1 MATLNDNLKKTI
13 DDLDLDRRLQQLG
26 EFAQKTVADVKAQAG
41 TLAHDKRDKV
51 DELLA
56 RATDA
61 LDQRTNGKYHD
72 KAIKFSAAVG
82 GVVDKVA
89 DQRPAAPESGD
100 GWPAQPSPTET
111 ASAFPAHPYGEAT
124 ADTPDATGWLHPEAE
139 SASTADGTDGQSK
152 AWYAE

>member
-61 LDQRTNGKYHD
+61 LDQRTNGKLPRQ
-72 KAIKFSAAVG
+72 G
-82 GVVDKVA
+82 
-89 DQRPAAPESGD
+89 DQVQRRRRWCGRQGRRPAARRARVRGWVAGPAVPDRDRGVPSRLTLWRGD
-100 GWPAQPSPTET
+100 RR
-111 ASAFPAHPYGEAT
+111 H
-124 ADTPDATGWLHPEAE
+124 PDATGCRTRKP